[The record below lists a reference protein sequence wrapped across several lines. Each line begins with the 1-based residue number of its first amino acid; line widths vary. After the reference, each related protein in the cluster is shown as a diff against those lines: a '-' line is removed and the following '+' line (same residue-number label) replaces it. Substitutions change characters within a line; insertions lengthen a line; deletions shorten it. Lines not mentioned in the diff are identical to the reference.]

1 MAIITLTTDLGDK
14 DIYQAALKGSILKLL
29 PTVNIVDITN
39 NVSAFNIQQAA
50 FILKNSFHYFPD
62 GTVHLIGID
71 TVFSTNTKYLAIKY
85 KHHFFVGADN
95 GIFSL
100 MFSNEPDEVVEITIM
115 QDLKFLHFPLA
126 DIFVKAACHL
136 ANGGPLK
143 TIGVPVANIE
153 HKMNL
158 HPIVEK
164 NLIKGSV
171 IYIDAFQNVITN
183 ITKEFFNSI
192 QQGRQFILYFKRN
205 ETITNLS
212 WHYSEVPEGE
222 KLCLFGISDHL
233 EIAINKGNASGL
245 LGLGLGRYVLYSISN
260 NSYMK
265 KILLIALFSLF
276 LADAFAQSGADS
288 VTYNIQR
295 RKINMMLAQRKQKF
309 GQYDESLSKHTGIFG
324 LQTKKGYP

>member
-29 PTVNIVDITN
+29 PSVNIVDITN

-62 GTVHLIGID
+62 NTVHLIGID
-71 TVFSTNTKYLAIKY
+71 TVFNTSTKFLAIKY
-85 KHHFFVGADN
+85 NNHYFVGADN

-100 MFSNEPDEVVEITIM
+100 MFKTIPAEMVEINIM

-136 ANGGPLK
+136 ATGGKLEDIGEPID
-143 TIGVPVANIE
+143 TIENKMTLQPV
-153 HKMNL
+153 
-158 HPIVEK
+158 VEK

-183 ITKEFFNSI
+183 ITKDFFNSV
-192 QQGRQFILYFKRN
+192 QQGRRFILYFKRN
-205 ETITNLS
+205 ETISELS
-212 WHYSEVPEGE
+212 WHYNEVPEGE

-245 LGLGLGRYVLYSISN
+245 LGLNLG
-260 NSYMK
+260 
-265 KILLIALFSLF
+265 
-276 LADAFAQSGADS
+276 DS
-288 VTYNIQR
+288 VILDFQ
-295 RKINMMLAQRKQKF
+295 
-309 GQYDESLSKHTGIFG
+309 
-324 LQTKKGYP
+324 